1 MGSVGDAV
9 SGAVDSVV
17 DSATQLIQD
26 PAHANIGDVANVI
39 APGVSQGTEYVLE
52 HPDQVIG
59 AIGTVAPGLA
69 PAFGGIMNQVKDAL
83 PSLPKLPDVSAPAA
97 VKDTFKDA
105 LELIQKV
112 RDLDA
117 PKLSVPLGGGRA
129 QDGADD
135 KFLVVPSSIPAPTA
149 SSPVAG
155 RDLLLIGGAVVALLA
170 VAAFLFRASSK

>member
-17 DSATQLIQD
+17 ESATQLIQD
-26 PAHANIGDVANVI
+26 PAHANIGDVANVL

-69 PAFGGIMNQVKDAL
+69 PALGGLMDQGKALL
-83 PSLPKLPDVSAPAA
+83 PSLPQLPGAPAV

-135 KFLVVPSSIPAPTA
+135 KVIVVPSSIPAPTA

-155 RDLLLIGGAVVALLA
+155 RDLLFIGGAVVALLA
-170 VAAFLFRASSK
+170 VVAFLFRASSK